1 MLAERRGN
9 DLLVRQLSALR
20 AAFRQTLDDI
30 HYNPVRHGYV
40 DDPRDWPFSSF
51 NRLIA
56 RGVYEDDWAA
66 PIDVVGLEFD

>member
-1 MLAERRGN
+1 M
-9 DLLVRQLSALR
+9 DY
-20 AAFRQTLDDI
+20 I
-30 HYNPVRHGYV
+30 HYNPVKHGYV
-40 DDPRDWPFSSF
+40 DDPRDGPFSSL